1 MIDLE
6 NEIHKS
12 IGNQASRLI
21 LGVYEKG
28 GGLFGLPD
36 AARITGLKGQSLLN
50 LIHRLVKKGVLTRL
64 VSGLYQIVPFEL
76 GYATAY
82 MGNPLVVAREV
93 VFRKLKNKKSAYFIS
108 HGSAMDI
115 HQMVTQPQLI
125 VYATVTKQIREQK
138 ILGTDFHFVTNKPEH
153 FFGLQ
158 KHWVD
163 KSETVLVSD
172 LEKTVLDGLKMPEY
186 CGGITEVAKG
196 FWMKRHEMSV
206 TKLVDYAEKLN
217 VGAVYRRLGFLLET
231 YDVPCSSELERLQR
245 KMNPSYLLL
254 DPTLP
259 NEGKYQARWRLR
271 LNITKDEL
279 LAVVRT

>member
-1 MIDLE
+1 MLNLE
-6 NEIHKS
+6 TNHPKS

-21 LGVYEKG
+21 LGAYEECG
-28 GGLFGLPD
+28 SLFGLTD
-36 AARITGLKGQSLLN
+36 AERITGLKGQSLLN

-76 GYATAY
+76 GYATEY
-82 MGNPLVVAREV
+82 MGNPFVVAREV
-93 VFRKLKNKKSAYFIS
+93 VFRKLKDKHAEYCIS

-115 HQMVTQPQLI
+115 HQMVTQPQLA
-125 VYATVTKQIREQK
+125 VYATVTKQIRSKK
-138 ILGTDFHFVTNKPEH
+138 ILGTDFHFVTNKPAY
-153 FFGLQ
+153 FFGLR

-163 KSETVLVSD
+163 KSETVWVSD

-196 FWMKRHEMSV
+196 FWMKRHEMSM
-206 TKLVDYAEKLN
+206 TKLIDYAEKLD

-231 YDVPCSSELERLQR
+231 YGMDCPSELERLQR
-245 KMNPSYLLL
+245 KMNLSYLLL

-259 NEGKYQARWRLR
+259 NEGKYLARWRLR
-271 LNITKDEL
+271 LNVTKDEL
-279 LAVVRT
+279 LVAVRT

>member
-1 MIDLE
+1 MIDFK
-6 NEIHKS
+6 NNIHKS
-12 IGNQASRLI
+12 LGNRASSLI

-28 GGLFGLPD
+28 GGIFSLPD
-36 AARITGLKGQSLLN
+36 AALITGLKGQSLLN
-50 LIHRLVKKGVLTRL
+50 LIHRLVKKGILTRL
-64 VSGLYQIVPFEL
+64 VSGLYQIIPFEL
-76 GYATAY
+76 GYATEY
-82 MGNPLVVAREV
+82 MGNPFVVAREV
-93 VFRKLKNKKSAYFIS
+93 VFRKLKNKKAAYFIS

-115 HQMVTQPQLI
+115 HQMVTQPQLA
-125 VYATVTKQIREQK
+125 VYTTVTKQIREQK
-138 ILGTDFHFVTNKPEH
+138 ILGTDFHFVTNKPMH

-163 KSETVLVSD
+163 KSEMVLVSD

-231 YDVPCSSELERLQR
+231 YDVPCPSELERLQR

-259 NEGKYQARWRLR
+259 NEGKYQAQWRLR